1 MNPAALSRRWITAV
15 WLVLSLGLA
24 AVIGV
29 LTLMPVAFV
38 PEGPRGVDKLY
49 HALAFAAL
57 VFPTASLR
65 PRLLWAVAPLAL
77 LYGAAIEIIQPH
89 VGRSG
94 EVADLIADGLGVAI
108 GIGLGLLVRR
118 LLSWRARRLT

>member
-1 MNPAALSRRWITAV
+1 MNPAALSYRWIAAV
-15 WLVLSLGLA
+15 WFVLSLGLA

-38 PEGPRGVDKLY
+38 PEGPDGVDKIY

-94 EVADLIADGLGVAI
+94 EVADLIADGLGVVF
-108 GIGLGLLVRR
+108 GIGLGFVVWR
-118 LLSWRARRLT
+118 LLSWRVSSLT